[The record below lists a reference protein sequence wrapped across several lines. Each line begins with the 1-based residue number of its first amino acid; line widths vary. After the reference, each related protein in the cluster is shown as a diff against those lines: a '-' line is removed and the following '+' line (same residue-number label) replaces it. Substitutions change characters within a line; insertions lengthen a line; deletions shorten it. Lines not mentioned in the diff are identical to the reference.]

1 MKPTIQVC
9 ALDSSNFILNYSNFD
24 PSDAIAIYDCIA
36 RQLNNEVVNKI
47 EIKKF
52 GEAK

>member
-9 ALDSSNFILNYSNFD
+9 ALDSSNFILNYSNFG
-24 PSDAIAIYDCIA
+24 PNQFVEIAEYMIV
-36 RQLNNEVVNKI
+36 QLDKPEVHKI

-52 GEAK
+52 GETK